1 MGGGKRQHPL
11 LEIGA
16 VVARV
21 TVRHG
26 QHRLLLL
33 FLLTGG
39 SLVVAAHG
47 EGGSVH
53 MYTGRFF
60 FDAERPPSAQGYSRE
75 QARNVVG
82 VEPIERTA
90 QTIVVEIGR
99 LDARNIQQTLQGL
112 VLEELGDQVEPSVTE
127 AQAV

>member
-1 MGGGKRQHPL
+1 LPL
-11 LEIGA
+11 TEKE
-16 VVARV
+16 VVSTCTRD
-21 TVRHG
+21 
-26 QHRLLLL
+26 
-33 FLLTGG
+33 G
-39 SLVVAAHG
+39 SSSTPNAL
-47 EGGSVH
+47 
-53 MYTGRFF
+53 R
-60 FDAERPPSAQGYSRE
+60 AQGYSRE